1 MFGWKKKYTEQCLEY
16 GILKGKYDALED
28 KYDELCN
35 MDLQKLYGEERIKR
49 ERAERD
55 AAILKAKA
63 DSLDEMV
70 RITNA
75 WIATVAEVIGEVEI
89 PADKLKANI
98 ESGTQPIVTFDHE
111 TETYKLRMKGDAE

>member
-1 MFGWKKKYTEQCLEY
+1 MFGWKKRCKDWELKYRLLWE
-16 GILKGKYDALED
+16 KHDALEE
-28 KYDELCN
+28 KYDELCAT
-35 MDLQKLYGEERIKR
+35 DVQKLYGEERIKR

-55 AAILKAKA
+55 AAVLKAKA

-98 ESGTQPIVTFDHE
+98 ESGTQPIVTFNRE
-111 TETYKLRMKGDAE
+111 SETYKLKMQGGAE